1 MNLTFRSYSG
11 QYNNI
16 SSVWEGSDGQI
27 KFEAWWEHTQGR
39 ILAGTIAI
47 ILAIG
52 SMIYSDMKQDIENL
66 ESRVSFLTI
75 DKVSKEEF
83 RIEMTQLRLQ
93 NEAIKSDIIARQDA
107 LKGGD
112 ILQRM
117 DMMMDYIRGK

>member
-1 MNLTFRSYSG
+1 M
-11 QYNNI
+11 
-16 SSVWEGSDGQI
+16 SD

-47 ILAIG
+47 VLAIG

-66 ESRVSFLTI
+66 ETRVSFLTI

-93 NEAIKSDIIARQDA
+93 NEAIKSDIIARQDG
-107 LKGGD
+107 LKSD

-117 DMMMDYIRGK
+117 DMVMDYIRGK